1 MADNTILKYVSL
13 SNLQKYD
20 EKIKEH
26 IATADEALKNN
37 LEGQVEVVAGALDS
51 EIARAKAAEQANATA
66 ASNAQYAADILAGKV
81 GTVPENQTVM
91 GIITNIQENAYD
103 DTEIRGLISGLDTN
117 KAEKTQ
123 VATDIAAAVKV
134 ETDARVEAVSGVQ
147 GNVDALSQT
156 VASNK
161 TTIEGTVS
169 TLEEKVDANESD
181 IEAKMT
187 ALTARVA
194 ANETTVGT
202 TLPDAID
209 EVDAKVDTLIGN
221 DANKSVR
228 TIANEELAKQLIA
241 EDAQESLDTLAEIAA
256 WIQEHPS
263 DAAAMN
269 EAIVALQNKVDTGDK
284 NVSAYVADAI
294 AALSIG
300 DYAKAAELT
309 ELAGRVSALETA
321 SATHALKTEVEA
333 VSTSLTEYK
342 DAHKNDYTNT
352 QVDEKIKAVADDVA
366 ALGATYATDDELAQA
381 IENEVSRANG
391 AYAAKSLETTV
402 SNHVA
407 DTVAHITAEER
418 TLWNTI
424 GDFEECTEADIN
436 ALFTA

>member
-1 MADNTILKYVSL
+1 MADVIKYVSIEKL
-13 SNLQKYD
+13 GYYD
-20 EKIKEH
+20 QKIKSY
-26 IATADEALKNN
+26 IDSADDALKTN

-66 ASNAQYAADILAGKV
+66 ASNAQAAADNLAGKV

-117 KAEKTQ
+117 KADKTQ
-123 VATDIAAAVKV
+123 VATDIDAAVKV
-134 ETDARVEAVSGVQ
+134 ETDARVEAVAGVQ
-147 GNVDALSQT
+147 ANVDTLSQT

-161 TTIEGTVS
+161 TAIEGTVS
-169 TLEEKVDANESD
+169 TLEQKVDANESD
-181 IEAKMT
+181 IEDKMT
-187 ALTARVA
+187 ALTGRVA
-194 ANETTVGT
+194 ANETAVST
-202 TLPDAID
+202 TLPNAVDA
-209 EVDAKVDTLIGN
+209 VDAKVDTLIGE

-228 TIANEELAKQLIA
+228 TIANEELAKQLVA
-241 EDAQESLDTLAEIAA
+241 EGAQESLDTLAEIAA
-256 WIQEHPS
+256 WIQEHPG

-284 NVSAYVADAI
+284 NVSVYVADAI

-321 SATHALKTEVEA
+321 SATHALKTEVQA
-333 VSTSLTEYK
+333 VSGELTAYK
-342 DAHKNDYTNT
+342 DAHAGDYTNS
-352 QVDEKIKAVADDVA
+352 QIDAKIKVNADAIA
-366 ALGATYATDDELAQA
+366 ALGDTYATDAELAQA
-381 IENEVSRANG
+381 IENEVTRANG
-391 AYAAKSLETTV
+391 AYAVKSLETTV

-407 DTVAHITAEER
+407 DTVVHITADER

-424 GDFEECTEADIN
+424 GDFEECTQAEID
-436 ALFTA
+436 ALFAV

>member
-1 MADNTILKYVSL
+1 MADILKYVSL
-13 SNLQKYD
+13 ANLTKYD

-26 IATADEALKNN
+26 IASADATLKTD
-37 LEGQVEVVAGALDS
+37 LEGQVNVVAGALDG
-51 EIARAKAAEQANATA
+51 EISRAKAAEQANAAAAQAAQTA
-66 ASNAQYAADILAGKV
+66 ADNLAGKV

-103 DTEIRGLISGLDTN
+103 DTEVRGLISGLDTN
-117 KAEKTQ
+117 KADNTQ
-123 VATDIAAAVKV
+123 VATDIAAAVKA
-134 ETDARVEAVSGVQ
+134 ETDARVEAVAGVQ
-147 GNVDALSQT
+147 SNVDTLSQT

-161 TTIEGTVS
+161 TAIEKTVS
-169 TLEEKVDANESD
+169 TLEEKVGANETD
-181 IEAKMT
+181 IEGKMT

-194 ANETTVGT
+194 ANETAVGT

-228 TIANEELAKQLIA
+228 TIANEELAKQLIV
-241 EDAQESLDTLAEIAA
+241 EGAQESLDTLAEIAA
-256 WIQEHPS
+256 WIQEHPG

-284 NVSAYVADAI
+284 NVSVYVADAI

-321 SATHALKTEVEA
+321 SATHALKTEVQA
-333 VSTSLTEYK
+333 VSGELTAYK
-342 DAHKNDYTNT
+342 NAHAGDYTNS
-352 QVDEKIKAVADDVA
+352 QIDAKIKVNADAIA
-366 ALGATYATDDELAQA
+366 ALGDTYATDAELAQA
-381 IENEVSRANG
+381 IENEVTRANG
-391 AYAAKSLETTV
+391 AYAVKSLETTV

-407 DTVAHITAEER
+407 DTVAHITADER

-424 GDFEECTEADIN
+424 GDFQECTLEDIN
-436 ALFTA
+436 ALFA

>member
-13 SNLQKYD
+13 ANLQAYN

-26 IATADEALKNN
+26 IASADATLKSN

-51 EIARAKAAEQANATA
+51 EVARAKAAEQVNATA
-66 ASNAQYAADILAGKV
+66 ASNAQAAADNLAGKV

-117 KAEKTQ
+117 KADKTQ
-123 VATDIAAAVKV
+123 VATDIAVAVKV

-147 GNVDALSQT
+147 GNVDTLSQT

-161 TTIEGTVS
+161 TAIEGTVS
-169 TLEEKVDANESD
+169 TLEAKVDANESD
-181 IEAKMT
+181 IEGKMT
-187 ALTARVA
+187 ALTDRVA
-194 ANETTVGT
+194 ANETAVGT

-209 EVDAKVDTLIGN
+209 KVDVKVDTLIGE

-241 EDAQESLDTLAEIAA
+241 EGAQESLDTLAEIAA
-256 WIQEHPS
+256 WIQEHPG

-284 NVSAYVADAI
+284 TVSAYVTGAIDA
-294 AALSIG
+294 LKIG
-300 DYAKAAELT
+300 DYALAADLT
-309 ELAGRVSALETA
+309 ALAGRVSKLETD
-321 SATHALKTEVEA
+321 SATHALKTEVQA
-333 VSTSLTEYK
+333 VSDELTAYK
-342 DAHKNDYTNT
+342 DAHAGDYTNS
-352 QVDEKIKAVADDVA
+352 QIDAKIKVNADAIA
-366 ALGATYATDDELAQA
+366 ALGDTYATDAELAQA
-381 IENEVSRANG
+381 IENEVTRANG

-407 DTVAHITAEER
+407 DTVVHITADER

-424 GDFEECTEADIN
+424 GDFEECTQAEIN

>member
-1 MADNTILKYVSL
+1 MADVIKYVSIEKL
-13 SNLQKYD
+13 GYYD
-20 EKIKEH
+20 QKIKSY
-26 IATADEALKNN
+26 IADEDAKLKTA
-37 LEGQVEVVAGALDS
+37 LEGQVEVVAGALDG
-51 EIARAKAAEQANATA
+51 EIARAKAAEQANAAAAQAAQTA
-66 ASNAQYAADILAGKV
+66 ADNLAGKV

-117 KAEKTQ
+117 KADKTQ

-161 TTIEGTVS
+161 TAIEGTVS

-181 IEAKMT
+181 IEGKMT
-187 ALTARVA
+187 ALTSRVA
-194 ANETTVGT
+194 ANETAVGT
-202 TLPDAID
+202 TLPDAIA

-256 WIQEHPS
+256 WIQEHPG

-284 NVSAYVADAI
+284 NVSVYVADAI

-321 SATHALKTEVEA
+321 SATHALKTEVQA
-333 VSTSLTEYK
+333 VSGELTAYK
-342 DAHKNDYTNT
+342 DAHAGDYTNS
-352 QVDEKIKAVADDVA
+352 QIDAKIKVNADAIA
-366 ALGATYATDDELAQA
+366 ALGDTYATDAELAQA
-381 IENEVSRANG
+381 IENEVTRANG
-391 AYAAKSLETTV
+391 AYAAKALEQT
-402 SNHVA
+402 VA
-407 DTVAHITAEER
+407 DHKADAVAHITADER

-424 GDFEECTEADIN
+424 GDFQECTQAEID
-436 ALFTA
+436 ALFA

>member
-1 MADNTILKYVSL
+1 MADVIKYVSIEKL
-13 SNLQKYD
+13 GYYD
-20 EKIKEH
+20 QKIKSY
-26 IATADEALKNN
+26 IDNADNALKTS
-37 LEGQVEVVAGALDS
+37 LEGQVEVVANALDG
-51 EIARAKAAEQANATA
+51 EIERAKGAEQANATA
-66 ASNAQYAADILAGKV
+66 ASNAQAAADNLAGKI

-91 GIITNIQENAYD
+91 GIIANIQENAYD
-103 DTEIRGLISGLDTN
+103 DTEVRGLISGLDTN
-117 KAEKTQ
+117 KADKTQ

-134 ETDARVEAVSGVQ
+134 ETDARVEAVAGVQ
-147 GNVDALSQT
+147 GNVDTLSQT

-161 TTIEGTVS
+161 TAIEKTVS

-181 IEAKMT
+181 IEGKMT
-187 ALTARVA
+187 ALTSRVA
-194 ANETTVGT
+194 ANETAVGT

-256 WIQEHPS
+256 WIQAHPS

-284 NVSAYVADAI
+284 NVSVYVADAI

-321 SATHALKTEVEA
+321 SATHALKTDVQA
-333 VSTSLTEYK
+333 VSGELTAYK
-342 DAHKNDYTNT
+342 DAHAGDYTNS
-352 QVDEKIKAVADDVA
+352 QIDEKIKVNADAIA
-366 ALGATYATDDELAQA
+366 ALGDTYATDTELAQA
-381 IENEVSRANG
+381 IENEVTRANG
-391 AYAAKSLETTV
+391 AYAAKALETTV
-402 SNHVA
+402 ANHVA
-407 DTVAHITAEER
+407 DTVAHITADER

-424 GDFEECTEADIN
+424 GDFEECTQAEID
-436 ALFTA
+436 ALFAV